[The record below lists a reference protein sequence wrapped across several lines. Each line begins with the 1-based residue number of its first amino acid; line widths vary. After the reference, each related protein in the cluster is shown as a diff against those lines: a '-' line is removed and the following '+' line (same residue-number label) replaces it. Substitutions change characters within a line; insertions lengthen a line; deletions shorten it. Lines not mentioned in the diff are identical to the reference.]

1 MESFEFYMKCLLEE
15 VSILKCNGFLILNQ
29 VVSKS
34 DGMASLHSPSKQQH
48 LQHICLSL
56 IRIKS

>member
-34 DGMASLHSPSKQQH
+34 DGMASLHSPFKQ
-48 LQHICLSL
+48 
-56 IRIKS
+56 